1 MAVQITAMKESHL
14 AAARELTQRLN
25 WPHREA
31 DWQQALWLGE
41 GVVAEENGRL
51 LGTTL
56 FWRWGRDYASLG
68 LVIVA
73 DDAQGKGIGKSLVQ
87 AALAASEGSSVRL
100 HATEA
105 GKGLYEKLG
114 FVATGEIA
122 QHQCRE
128 LAEVVLILPEPGMK
142 LRPARP
148 EDATALTALD
158 TQAHGQHRPR
168 LIAMLL
174 KSTARMLVLE
184 AQGRVS
190 GFACLRRFGHGY
202 VLGPLIC
209 RDLPQAKAL
218 VSELLSGLQGQ
229 FVRMDTDSSYGLSP
243 WLTSLGLI
251 EVDRPTAMIL
261 GTPWQPDGMLAFGLM
276 SQAMA

>member
-31 DWQQALWLGE
+31 DWQQALRLGE
-41 GVVAEENGRL
+41 GVVAEEDGRL

-56 FWRWGRDYASLG
+56 LWRWGGDYASLG

-87 AALAASEGSSVRL
+87 AALTASEGSSMRL

-114 FVATGEIA
+114 FVVTGEIA
-122 QHQCRE
+122 QHQSRE
-128 LAEVVLILPEPGMK
+128 LAEFAPILPEPGIK

-148 EDATALTALD
+148 EDAAALTTLD
-158 TQAHGQHRPR
+158 TQAHGQFRPR

-184 AQGRVS
+184 TQGRLS

-202 VLGPLIC
+202 ALGPVIC
-209 RDLPQAKAL
+209 RDLAQAKVL
-218 VSELLSGLQGQ
+218 VSELLCGLQGQ
-229 FVRMDTDSSYGLSP
+229 FVRIDTDSSYGLSP
-243 WLTSLGLI
+243 WLTSLGLY
-251 EVDRPTAMIL
+251 EVDRPTAML
-261 GTPWQPDGMLAFGLM
+261 RGAPWQPDGMLAFGLM